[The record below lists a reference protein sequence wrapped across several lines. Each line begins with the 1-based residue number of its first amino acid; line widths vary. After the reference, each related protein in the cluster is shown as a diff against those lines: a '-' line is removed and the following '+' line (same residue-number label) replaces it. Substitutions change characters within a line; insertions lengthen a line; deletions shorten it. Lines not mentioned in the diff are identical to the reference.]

1 MYPLPMYRT
10 MKQKA
15 YFNKA
20 QLYLHE
26 VSPNSKV
33 LICGR
38 RFGKSDGVMGPDIL
52 FDVQHMPGSTGW
64 IYGAT
69 FKQLLSRT
77 LPATEQFWRRYN
89 YRRDYH
95 YFIGRKAPKWMN
107 FQTPVIEPIDWDKCI
122 HFYNGTVVHLLSQD
136 VQFSANSLTA
146 DWGKADEAR
155 SIRKEKM
162 FEEAIPTLS
171 GSHMRFASCHKWK
184 GLTIV
189 TDMPTSKRGQ
199 WVLEM
204 ENRMDRELI
213 TAIEYTIGEINYLK
227 DQYASMPELPGSA
240 RQKLNRLKSELHFLR
255 SKAFMYKEY
264 DTIENIELLGPD
276 YIRQMKRDLPP
287 VTFQISIMTRKVRN
301 AATKYYS
308 ALDPDIHYYDANNN
322 EYIMNLRTAKGTI
335 DIDRVVQ
342 DNCLHD
348 QDIDFNTPLA
358 IALDYN
364 SAINWVVTGQRLEPE
379 MKTLSS
385 FFVKSPRKI
394 RELCQKW
401 CDYYEPMV
409 SKRVI
414 YYYNETAL
422 HKGYADE
429 ESESFAEI
437 VYAILSRNR
446 WDVEMVFIGK
456 PWKHSVK
463 HQAIDDAL
471 KGKKGLFPVFN
482 RGNNPHLLPA
492 LELAETKMGRTG
504 FEKDK
509 SGEKHG
515 DTEDDPLELRTD
527 GTDAWDDL
535 FIGLNY
541 FPRQLSSS
549 YMLTRFG

>member
-1 MYPLPMYRT
+1 MT
-10 MKQKA
+10 KQKA
-15 YFNKA
+15 YFNRG

-26 VSPNSKV
+26 LSPNSKT

-38 RFGKSDGVMGPDIL
+38 RFGKSDGIMGPDIL
-52 FDVQHMPGSTGW
+52 YDVQHMPGSTGW

-77 LPATEQFWRRYN
+77 IPATEQFWRRYN

-95 YFIGRKAPKWMN
+95 YFIGRKAPKFLN
-107 FQTPVIEPIDWDKCI
+107 FKSPVIEPIDWSKCI
-122 HFYNGTVVHLLSQD
+122 HFYNGTVIHLLSQD

-171 GSHMRFASCHKWK
+171 GTHLKFSSCHKWK

-189 TDMPTSKRGQ
+189 SDMPTSKRGQ

-204 ENRMDRELI
+204 EKRMDNELI
-213 TAIEYTIGEINYLK
+213 TAIEGIIGQLNDYKSRYL
-227 DQYASMPELPGSA
+227 SMPDVPVKISEKIS
-240 RQKLNRLKSELHFLR
+240 KLKSELQFLR
-255 SKAFMYKEY
+255 NNAFLYKEY
-264 DTIENIELLGPD
+264 DTIENIEFLGPE
-276 YIRQMKRDLPP
+276 YIRKMKRDLPP
-287 VTFQISIMTRKVRN
+287 VTFMISIMNRKIRN
-301 AATKYYS
+301 TGTKYYS
-308 ALDPDIHYYDANNN
+308 ALDPDIHYYDANKN
-322 EYIMNLRTAKGTI
+322 EAMLNLRTPKGTI
-335 DIDRVVQ
+335 DIDKIGEA
-342 DNCLHD
+342 NCLYD
-348 QDIDFNTPLA
+348 DDVDANQPLA

-364 SAINWVVTGQRLEPE
+364 SSINWVVTAQRIDPE

-385 FFVKSPRKI
+385 FFVKSPKKI

-401 CDYYEPMV
+401 CDYYEPIIN
-409 SKRVI
+409 KRVI

-437 VYAILSRNR
+437 VHNILSKNR

-471 KGKKGLFPVFN
+471 KGKKGLFPIFN
-482 RGNNPHLLPA
+482 RENNQHLLPA
-492 LELAETKMGRTG
+492 LELAETRIGRTG

-515 DTEDDPLELRTD
+515 DSEDDPLELRTD

-535 FIGLNY
+535 FIGVNY
-541 FPRQLSSS
+541 FPRQMNTSFI
-549 YMLTRFG
+549 LTRFG